1 MYGLF
6 VEHTLGDMTYWEGLT
21 TELFMRVH
29 MHRIATPTTREAPKV
44 ARRGQIKTEGVCCEI
59 YGS

>member
-21 TELFMRVH
+21 TELFMRVRLH
-29 MHRIATPTTREAPKV
+29 HTAREPLK
-44 ARRGQIKTEGVCCEI
+44 
-59 YGS
+59 